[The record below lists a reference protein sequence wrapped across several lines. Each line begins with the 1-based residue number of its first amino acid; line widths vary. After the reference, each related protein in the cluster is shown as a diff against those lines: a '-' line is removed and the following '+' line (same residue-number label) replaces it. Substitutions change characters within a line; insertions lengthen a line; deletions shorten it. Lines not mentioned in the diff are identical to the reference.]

1 MISASTVAATTKRLP
16 ADGREG
22 VLDVLPAGVVLVDE
36 RGRVT
41 DCNPAAEALLG
52 TALRGALWH
61 GIVAR
66 VLPARAASVPGEETE
81 GVRLASGR
89 SVSVVTAPLGDRR
102 GQAILLTDVTAADAA
117 RTAIARQRRLAAMGQ
132 TIAGLSHQLRTPL
145 ASALL
150 YVSQLEQA
158 TLPAAQRERST
169 AKLRDCLDHL
179 DHLVRD
185 LLTWAGGGVLRA
197 DDFAAS
203 ELLTVFRDHASALL
217 AGGGCRLD
225 VILEAGDARLRGNR
239 DALLT
244 ALQAILENAVQACAD
259 APGAGHLRL
268 LCRRAD
274 AEALEITLSDDG
286 AGMPADLRRRAAQPF
301 VTSRAQGTGLGLAVA
316 EAVAQAH
323 GGVLWID
330 SEEGLGTTVG
340 LRLPLARLRAGAAQ
354 LAGSKDCPESMA
366 EPRETAGER
375 AG

>member
-1 MISASTVAATTKRLP
+1 MISASTVAATMKRPP

-22 VLDVLPAGVVLVDE
+22 VFDVLPAGIVLVDE

-61 GIVAR
+61 SVVAR
-66 VLPARAASVPGEETE
+66 VLPARVSAPGEASGGEAE
-81 GVRLASGR
+81 GIRLAGGR
-89 SVSVVTAPLGDRR
+89 SVSVATAPLGDRR
-102 GQAILLTDVTAADAA
+102 GQVILLTDVTAADAA
-117 RTAIARQRRLAAMGQ
+117 RTAIARHRRLAAMGQ

-150 YVSQLEQA
+150 YVSQLEQP

-169 AKLRDCLDHL
+169 AKLRHCLDHL

-185 LLTWAGGGVLRA
+185 LLDWAGGGVLRA
-197 DDFAAS
+197 DDFAVA
-203 ELLTVFRDHASALL
+203 ELLTAFRDHA
-217 AGGGCRLD
+217 AGPLGGSGCRLD
-225 VILEAGDARLRGNR
+225 LIFEAGDARLRGNR

-268 LCRRAD
+268 LCRRVD

-340 LRLPLARLRAGAAQ
+340 LRLPLARARVAAPQ
-354 LAGSKDCPESMA
+354 IAASKAQSAQM
-366 EPRETAGER
+366 AGES

>member
-1 MISASTVAATTKRLP
+1 MISASTVAATTKRPP

-52 TALRGALWH
+52 TALRGASWH
-61 GIVAR
+61 DVVAR
-66 VLPARAASVPGEETE
+66 MLSTRASAPGEEAE

-102 GQAILLTDVTAADAA
+102 GQVILLTDVTAVDAA

-150 YVSQLEQA
+150 YVSQLEQPA
-158 TLPAAQRERST
+158 LPAAQRERST

-185 LLTWAGGGVLRA
+185 LLAWAGGGVLRA
-197 DDFAAS
+197 GDFAVS
-203 ELLTVFRDHASALL
+203 ELLTLFRDHAAAPL
-217 AGGGCRLD
+217 AGSGCRLD

-244 ALQAILENAVQACAD
+244 ALQAILENAVQACAE
-259 APGAGHLRL
+259 ASGAGHLRL

-301 VTSRAQGTGLGLAVA
+301 VTGRAQGTGLGLAVA

-340 LRLPLARLRAGAAQ
+340 LRLPLARSRAGAPRGVPKESPGSI
-354 LAGSKDCPESMA
+354 AGS
-366 EPRETAGER
+366 RETAGEN